1 MSPEAPA
8 FRPLTRHDLAA
19 ALAGGWR
26 DFTRAPAFG
35 LFFAGVY
42 VAGGLFLVW
51 VLTTAGQI
59 WWTIPLTLGFP
70 LLGPFI
76 AVGFY
81 EVSRRL
87 ERGEAPRWREVLGVI
102 AAERNRQIPT
112 MAAVIVVFFLFWNF
126 VAHMIFALFMGLQ
139 VMTNPTSSLT
149 VWLTPNGIGMIVLGT
164 AVGAGFATV
173 LYALMVLSLP
183 MLLDR
188 EVDFVTAMLASLA
201 VVRASPWLML
211 GWGAFIAACL
221 FAAMIPAFLL
231 LFIALPVFGHASWRL
246 YRRAFG

>member
-1 MSPEAPA
+1 MSPAVPA
-8 FRPLTRHDLAA
+8 FRSLSRRDLSA
-19 ALAGGWR
+19 ALVAGWR
-26 DFTRAPAFG
+26 DFRRAPAFG

-70 LLGPFI
+70 LLGPFV

-87 ERGEAPRWREVLGVI
+87 EAGETPRWRAVLGVI

-139 VMTNPTSSLT
+139 VMTNPTSSLA

-164 AVGAGFATV
+164 VVGAGFATL
-173 LYALMVLSLP
+173 LYALAVLSLP
-183 MLLDR
+183 MLLER

-201 VVRASPWLML
+201 CVRANAPLML
-211 GWGAFIAACL
+211 GWGGFIATAI
-221 FAAMIPAFLL
+221 FVGMIPAFAG
-231 LFIALPVFGHASWRL
+231 LFIVLPLFGHASWHL
-246 YRRAFG
+246 YRRACG

>member
-1 MSPEAPA
+1 MSPAAPV
-8 FRPLTRHDLAA
+8 FRPLSRADLSA
-19 ALAGGWR
+19 ALADGWR
-26 DFTRAPAFG
+26 DFRRAPAFG
-35 LFFAGVY
+35 LFFAGFY

-51 VLTTAGQI
+51 AMTTTGQI

-70 LLGPFI
+70 LLGPFV

-87 ERGEAPRWREVLGVI
+87 EAGEAPRWRAVLGVI

-139 VMTNPTSSLT
+139 VMTNPTSSFT

-173 LYALMVLSLP
+173 LYALSVLSLP

-201 VVRASPWLML
+201 CVSANPALML
-211 GWGAFIAACL
+211 GWGALIAAVV
-221 FAAMIPAFLL
+221 FVGMIPAFAG
-231 LFIALPVFGHASWRL
+231 LFVALPLFGLASWHL
-246 YRRAFG
+246 YRPACG